1 MLDTSSVL
9 RPCSRAHDNA
19 AATTPHARSPWAA
32 YVSASHIQ
40 TWRSDRRCGA
50 SVLRSTKPG
59 NRRASRSPPRAP
71 GHSLARR
78 PFFRRPTTV
87 RVGGSA
93 ARRPVITTS
102 ASDEASGHHHRPPSV
117 LRWCSSPG
125 VHPRGDISIHKGIYR
140 STCKWLSS
148 VYLQFLCV
156 RVTSPHDHQNKWCYF
171 LIRVSRIKK

>member
-1 MLDTSSVL
+1 MPRCSIHPLYYAHALVHTTTQRPLHRTHDHQGRLTSAHPTF
-9 RPCSRAHDNA
+9 RPDEATGGVVRPSSDPPSRGTA
-19 AATTPHARSPWAA
+19 APPF
-32 YVSASHIQ
+32 
-40 TWRSDRRCGA
+40 RR
-50 SVLRSTKPG
+50 R
-59 NRRASRSPPRAP
+59 P
-71 GHSLARR
+71 GHSLAHR

-140 STCKWLSS
+140 STCK
-148 VYLQFLCV
+148 
-156 RVTSPHDHQNKWCYF
+156 
-171 LIRVSRIKK
+171 